1 VDNARHADRH
11 PGQAVVMTFEDLPDN
26 ASALPV
32 EDERFAADLVDLFV
46 SHRSRVRGSVLLGIG
61 DEVGRILQPVVID
74 DVPPDADPAQVVEF
88 VDLMARRLGVTSL
101 LFARGRVGH
110 GAPTDRDRAWHQE
123 IIDACRRHDIRLL
136 GAFVATPDDV
146 VALPP
151 PLERA
156 G

>member
-1 VDNARHADRH
+1 
-11 PGQAVVMTFEDLPDN
+11 MTFEDLPDDC
-26 ASALPV
+26 SQLPV

-46 SHRSRVRGSVLLGIG
+46 SYRSRVRGSVLLGLG
-61 DEVGRILQPVVID
+61 DDEGRIRQPVVID
-74 DVPPDADPAQVVEF
+74 DVPTDGDPAQVGEL
-88 VDLMARRLGVTSL
+88 VDHLARQLGVTTL
-101 LFARGRVGH
+101 LFARGRPGS
-110 GAPTDRDRAWHQE
+110 PTTTDHDRAWHQE

-136 GAFVATPDDV
+136 GAFVATPEEV

>member
-1 VDNARHADRH
+1 
-11 PGQAVVMTFEDLPDN
+11 MTFEDLPDN

-61 DEVGRILQPVVID
+61 DDAGRILQPVVID
-74 DVPPDADPAQVVEF
+74 DVPPDGDPAQVCEF
-88 VDLMARRLGVTSL
+88 IDHLAQRLGLASL
-101 LFARGRVGH
+101 LFARGRTGPAV
-110 GAPTDRDRAWHQE
+110 PTDGDRGWHQE
-123 IIDACRRHDIRLL
+123 VIEACRRHRIRLL
-136 GAFVATPDDV
+136 GAFVATPHEV

>member
-1 VDNARHADRH
+1 
-11 PGQAVVMTFEDLPDN
+11 MTFEDLPDN

-46 SHRSRVRGSVLLGIG
+46 SHRSRVRGSVLIGIG
-61 DEVGRILQPVVID
+61 DAARRILQPVVID
-74 DVPPDADPAQVVEF
+74 DVPPDGSPSQVGELIDHLAHGF
-88 VDLMARRLGVTSL
+88 GVASL

-123 IIDACRRHDIRLL
+123 VIDACRRHDIRLL
-136 GAFVATPDDV
+136 GAFVATPEEV